1 MGLDTYAFDGKN
13 QAPDSNFDGISLC
26 GGMFSGSGSSFRG
39 KVYNSFVNWVTN
51 DQVDLYTER
60 NSSDEVTLLYNA
72 IDEFLL
78 GGTSEELQDALDEL
92 HNNGDIEYH
101 YKIDEIRDLHKFM
114 KVCVDNNYTLVGW
127 W

>member
-13 QAPDSNFDGISLC
+13 EAPDSAFEGINLC
-26 GGMFSGSGSSFRG
+26 GGVFSGGGSSFRG

-60 NSSDEVTLLYNA
+60 NSSDEVALLYNA

-78 GGTSEELQDALDEL
+78 GGDDKELQSQLDEL
-92 HNNGDIEYH
+92 HNDGSIHYH
-101 YKIDEIRDLHKFM
+101 VDVDEIRNLHKFM